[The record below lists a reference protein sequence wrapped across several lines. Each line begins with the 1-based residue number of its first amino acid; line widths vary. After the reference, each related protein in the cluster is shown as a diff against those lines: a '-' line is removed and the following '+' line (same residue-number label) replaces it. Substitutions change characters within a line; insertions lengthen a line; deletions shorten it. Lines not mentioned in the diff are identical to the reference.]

1 MDLVKVI
8 DHYNIID
15 TCISLLLLGGIAKS
29 LFIVLVLIFVIKYEV
44 IIYFIRATDS
54 ELKLWS
60 TETGQCLRTFRGHVN
75 EKNFVGLT
83 VNNGYLSCGEFILT
97 CNINV

>member
-1 MDLVKVI
+1 MYI
-8 DHYNIID
+8 FTAIGWH
-15 TCISLLLLGGIAKS
+15 CE
-29 LFIVLVLIFVIKYEV
+29 VLVHSFSINIVIKYEV